1 MILVRVF
8 YLSVIS
14 LMMVGCVARYEKHY
28 HNSDYI
34 FISKPISLKQQIKQ
48 GKTCATTSQTNKE
61 MIFETARKAGIVD
74 QIVLVEKTEEAGQ
87 YCTVVYGN

>member
-34 FISKPISLKQQIKQ
+34 FISKPIDLKQPIKQ
-48 GKTCATTSQTNKE
+48 GKICSTSSQTNKE
-61 MIFETARKAGIVD
+61 MILEAAQKAGINN
-74 QIVLVEKTEEAGQ
+74 QIVLIEKTEEGGQ